1 MTAEMVERRQRHRP
15 DAEPA
20 DSLLL
25 DEPAPVT
32 APARAVARVDLVPPI
47 VEIRRKNAATERK
60 LVAGLL
66 ALLIA
71 IVAGGLAVA
80 MLAFTAEG
88 TLAAERVRSQL
99 LLNEQKQYTEV
110 SAVKAQLG
118 AYDGATLAA
127 LYSEADWARLMTEL
141 DTVLPDDVTL
151 ASESITVK
159 GLSDDTSGIIEA
171 TGLDAPGV
179 IEISFTANAERFD
192 SPTPLLNALKG
203 LTGYVSATVD
213 AVAASNDAGY
223 TITGIVQLGADAL
236 GGTARVGQ
244 LDADQLADLHEQ
256 LDIAATT
263 TTADDT
269 AADTTTEGADATS
282 AGE

>member
-141 DTVLPDDVTL
+141 DTVLPNDVTL
-151 ASESITVK
+151 ATESITVK

-244 LDADQLADLHEQ
+244 LDADQLAALHEQ

-263 TTADDT
+263 TADDT
-269 AADTTTEGADATS
+269 ATDTTTEGADATS

>member
-236 GGTARVGQ
+236 GGAARVGQ
-244 LDADQLADLHEQ
+244 LDADQLAALHEQ

-263 TTADDT
+263 TADDT
-269 AADTTTEGADATS
+269 ATDTTTEGADATS

>member
-66 ALLIA
+66 ALFIA

-244 LDADQLADLHEQ
+244 LDADQLAALHEQ

-263 TTADDT
+263 TADDT
-269 AADTTTEGADATS
+269 ATDTTTEGADATS

>member
-20 DSLLL
+20 DSVLL

-141 DTVLPDDVTL
+141 DTVLPNDVTL
-151 ASESITVK
+151 ATESITVK

-244 LDADQLADLHEQ
+244 LDADQLAALHEQ

-263 TTADDT
+263 TADDT
-269 AADTTTEGADATS
+269 ATDTTTEGADATS

>member
-244 LDADQLADLHEQ
+244 LDADQLAALHEQ

-263 TTADDT
+263 TADDT
-269 AADTTTEGADATS
+269 ATDTTTEGADATS

>member
-141 DTVLPDDVTL
+141 DTVLPNDVTL
-151 ASESITVK
+151 ATESITVK

-236 GGTARVGQ
+236 GGTARVGE
-244 LDADQLADLHEQ
+244 LDADQLAALHEQ

-263 TTADDT
+263 TADDT
-269 AADTTTEGADATS
+269 ATDTTTEGADATS